1 MYSLS
6 TLIFAVATSFLGS
19 LACAYFFFYR
29 KKSINKSIVSID
41 SEIEFL
47 EKIQKGNVE
56 LLRSTFIAIL
66 FSLTLVFGS
75 TAVAIFAWSMDMPE
89 GFSRFVFSI
98 TVGMWGLASLVCF
111 TQFRSLIRLKDV
123 KESKNKLVE
132 RKVKLQKKLENV

>member
-66 FSLTLVFGS
+66 FSLTSVSYTHLTLPTILLV
-75 TAVAIFAWSMDMPE
+75 
-89 GFSRFVFSI
+89 
-98 TVGMWGLASLVCF
+98 
-111 TQFRSLIRLKDV
+111 
-123 KESKNKLVE
+123 
-132 RKVKLQKKLENV
+132 